1 MRRRIAV
8 AVIVLGMAIGG
19 MAIATALSQR
29 SAPPKR
35 LQGVHSW
42 AFAIGEGA
50 AARDLSRYDLV
61 VVDGQETTAR
71 RVRELHRTGAVVLG
85 YLSVGTIERGRPW
98 FAAAAPYRR
107 ELWEDWGE
115 WYADVSAPGFQ
126 KLIAQKVAPAMLVKG
141 FDGLF
146 LDNVDMI
153 ETHRG
158 QTAGM
163 RKLVAALAKKVH
175 ARKGYLFAQ
184 NGEATIGPML
194 RYLDGWNREDVT
206 GTYDFDTSR
215 YVTQS
220 AADIQAA
227 QAALRRI
234 KKAGLLVTATD
245 YLPADDTAGAAQA
258 TANACAA
265 GALPYLSDIE
275 LRRVAATPFR
285 CR

>member
-1 MRRRIAV
+1 
-8 AVIVLGMAIGG
+8 MAHGLAERG
-19 MAIATALSQR
+19 ATPQKGLKDVRTWS
-29 SAPPKR
+29 
-35 LQGVHSW
+35 
-42 AFAIGEGA
+42 FAIGEGA
-50 AARDLSRYDLV
+50 AARDLSKYDLV
-61 VVDGQETTAR
+61 VVDGQETSAR

-126 KLIAQKVAPAMLVKG
+126 KLITQKVAPSMLAKG

-163 RKLVAALAKKVH
+163 RRLVAALATRVH

-184 NGEATIGPML
+184 NGEGVVGPML
-194 RYLDGWNREDVT
+194 RHLDGWNREDVT
-206 GTYDFDTSR
+206 GSYDFDTST
-215 YVTQS
+215 YVVQS
-220 AADIQAA
+220 ASDRDAA

-245 YLPADDTAGAAQA
+245 YVPADDAVGTAQA
-258 TANACAA
+258 VANACAA
-265 GALPYLSDIE
+265 GALPYVSDIE
-275 LRRVAATPFR
+275 LRRVTTSPVR
-285 CR
+285 CP